1 MINVEI
7 GTVAAQFLS
16 REYLFQIFGIDS
28 SQCKEEICIGVQ
40 MVFSFSCSNSTASL
54 LSAYYMVQT
63 KHLCCG
69 QIDLAEWLQ
78 HLSANAVLQ

>member
-1 MINVEI
+1 MWKSGLWQRNS
-7 GTVAAQFLS
+7 FS

-40 MVFSFSCSNSTASL
+40 MVFSFRNSTASL
-54 LSAYYMVQT
+54 LSAYHMVIQT

-69 QIDLAEWLQ
+69 QIDLAEWL